1 MTLFRR
7 LSVRVLITAV
17 LAAALGLSCAA
28 ASVGVLLRKRQH
40 STAEA
45 LRIWATHTG
54 PKWCEQAPESWSF
67 RLSGGARAFAYDVS
81 SRSSRN
87 PDADPWPL
95 ASGAPPVHVGD
106 TLALGRNAEHGRVL
120 ALRARE
126 SGPCSLIAATYPK
139 ESWLGTPARVGIAV
153 FLLASLP
160 SALFGFVSVMR
171 PLGRRV
177 QALSRSAAAMGSSRY
192 QPAAAR
198 ASGDE
203 LDAIHASMDRA
214 HARILQ
220 DQERLADRLKT
231 LRQHLTN
238 VAHDLRTPLASLQA
252 QVEEALDT
260 SLAPEAL
267 AALQGA
273 LRDCVYVGGL
283 TENLRLQ
290 SQLEEGWDP
299 ARAPAL
305 DLAATV
311 MRTAQRLEHYAKR
324 RGISLNHAVPEARV
338 AVVCDP
344 FACEQTLSNI
354 IENAIAHLGPSG
366 QIGILLDHAAN
377 GTFKLTI
384 ADDGEGVGF
393 AALNRLGERAFRTDE
408 ARARDP
414 RGSGLGLAIARTVCE
429 RCGWQLAFAHA
440 ETGGL
445 QVEITGPIA
454 SDGREKE
461 SPC

>member
-1 MTLFRR
+1 MKLFRR
-7 LSVRVLITAV
+7 LSVRVLITAL

-28 ASVGVLLRKRQH
+28 ASVGVLLRKGQH

-45 LRIWATHTG
+45 LRLWATHTG
-54 PKWCEQAPESWSF
+54 PKLCEQAPESWSF

-87 PDADPWPL
+87 PGADPWPL
-95 ASGAPPVHVGD
+95 ASGAPPAHVGD
-106 TLALGRNAEHGRVL
+106 TLVLSRNAQHGRVF

-126 SGPCSLIAATYPK
+126 SGPCSLVVATFPR

-177 QALSRSAAAMGSSRY
+177 QALSRSAAAMGSSDY
-192 QPAAAR
+192 QSATAR

-203 LDAIHASMDRA
+203 LDAIHKSMDRA

-220 DQERLADRLKT
+220 DQERLADRLKV
-231 LRQHLTN
+231 LREHLTN

-260 SLAPEAL
+260 SLPVEAR

-299 ARAPAL
+299 ARAPRL

-311 MRTAQRLEHYAKR
+311 KRTAQRLEHYAR
-324 RGISLNHAVPEARV
+324 RREIHLNHAVPEV
-338 AVVCDP
+338 PIAVVCDP

-354 IENAIAHLGPSG
+354 IENAIAHLGAGG
-366 QIGILLDHAAN
+366 QIGILLDHTAS
-377 GTFKLTI
+377 GSFKLTI
-384 ADDGEGVGF
+384 ADDGAGVDV
-393 AALNRLGERAFRTDE
+393 ADLNRLGERAFRTDD

-429 RCGWQLAFAHA
+429 RCGWQLVFTHA
-440 ETGGL
+440 EAGGL
-445 QVEITGPIA
+445 QVEITGLIP
-454 SDGREKE
+454 SDAREKE
-461 SPC
+461 NPC

>member
-7 LSVRVLITAV
+7 LSVRVLITAL
-17 LAAALGLSCAA
+17 LAAVLGLGCAA
-28 ASVGVLLRKRQH
+28 ASVGVLLRKSQR
-40 STAEA
+40 STAES
-45 LRIWATHTG
+45 LRSWATQTG

-67 RLSGGARAFAYDVS
+67 RLSGGSRAFAYDVS
-81 SRSSRN
+81 LHSSRN
-87 PDADPWPL
+87 PSADPWPL
-95 ASGAPPVHVGD
+95 ANSDPPAHVGD
-106 TLALGRNAEHGRVL
+106 TLAFSRNAQRGRVF

-126 SGPCSLIAATYPK
+126 RGPCSLIAVTYPPD
-139 ESWLGTPARVGIAV
+139 SALGTPARVGIAV

-177 QALSRSAAAMGSSRY
+177 QVLSRSAAAMGSNGY
-192 QPAAAR
+192 QPATTR
-198 ASGDE
+198 PIGDE

-214 HARILQ
+214 HGRILQ
-220 DQERLADRLKT
+220 DQERLATRLKT
-231 LRQHLTN
+231 LREHLAN

-260 SLAPEAL
+260 SLSPEAQS
-267 AALQGA
+267 ALQGA
-273 LRDCVYVGGL
+273 LRDCVYVSGL

-324 RGISLNHAVPEARV
+324 RGISLNHAVPEAPV
-338 AVVCDP
+338 SALCDP

-354 IENAIAHLGPSG
+354 IENAIAHLGPGG
-366 QIGILLDHAAN
+366 QIGILLDYSAN

-384 ADDGEGVGF
+384 ADDGKGVGI
-393 AALNRLGERAFRTDE
+393 ADLHRLGERAFRTDE

-440 ETGGL
+440 EAGGL
-445 QVEITGPIA
+445 QVQITGLI
-454 SDGREKE
+454 GK
-461 SPC
+461 